1 MVEVKN
7 LTKQYGRFTAVRDLS
22 FEIRDNEILGF
33 LGPNGA
39 GKSTTMNIIAGY
51 LPTTYGTVT
60 VCGHDIKEDAR
71 AAKRCIGYL
80 PEIPPLYPDMRVEEY
95 LRYCAGIKGIRR
107 GEIKAEVEKV
117 MRRLALIDM
126 RRRLIGKLSKGYK
139 QRVGLAQA
147 IIGDSKLL
155 ILDEPTVGLDPTQV
169 AELRKFIIELGRDH
183 SIILSSHI
191 LSEISAVCSR
201 VVIINK
207 GELCAVD
214 TIENLEHKMTGSTLL
229 NLTVEGDMD
238 AATAVLEKIGGVK
251 EIQTATDMGDN
262 ICYFKLALENEKV
275 KQEIMSEL
283 VGKGIGIDEMSM
295 EKPDLEQVFLNL
307 TGKNGGSGSQDEP
320 DNK

>member
-7 LTKQYGRFTAVRDLS
+7 LTKQYGHVTAVSDLS

-51 LPTTYGTVT
+51 LPTTSGTVT
-60 VCGHDIKEDAR
+60 VSGHDIKEDAR

-107 GEIKAEVEKV
+107 GDRKKEVEKAMV
-117 MRRLALIDM
+117 RLELTDM
-126 RRRLIGKLSKGYK
+126 RRRLISNLSKGYK

-147 IIGDSKLL
+147 IIGDPELL

-169 AELRKFIIELGRDH
+169 AELRKFILELGKDH
-183 SIILSSHI
+183 SVILSSHI
-191 LSEISAVCSR
+191 LGEISAVCNR

-207 GELCAVD
+207 GELCAID
-214 TIENLEHKMTGSTLL
+214 TIENLERKASGSPLL
-229 NLTVEGDMD
+229 ILTIEGDQD
-238 AATAVLEKIGGVK
+238 AATAVLKKISGVT
-251 EIQTATDMGDN
+251 EIEDVMDMDDN
-262 ICYFKLALENEKV
+262 IYVFRLRLENEKV
-275 KQEIMSEL
+275 RQEIMSEM
-283 VGKGIGIDEMSM
+283 VKNNINITEMSM
-295 EKPDLEQVFLNL
+295 EKPDLEQVFLEL
-307 TGKNGGSGSQDEP
+307 TGK
-320 DNK
+320 K